1 MVERVTPPLRSE
13 SPFDEFGQFTIRY
26 HEYFEQTA
34 KSVNSSAEASAQTS
48 NKSAL
53 SRIFALENRLGSGD
67 ALTSDETGFTV
78 DSDRLS
84 VDMDEA

>member
-1 MVERVTPPLRSE
+1 MVKRVTPPLRSE

-26 HEYFEQTA
+26 HEYFDQTA
-34 KSVNSSAEASAQTS
+34 ESVNSSAEAAAQTS

-67 ALTSDETGFTV
+67 PLTWDETGFTW

-84 VDMDEA
+84 FDQDEA